1 MQPLLLI
8 IVFISHFFINQLQ
21 NLFNKKIVY
30 YLWGFIFLLLFLYFT
45 TKITYTADYEMYS
58 NFYDWNYDDTDFL
71 FRNLIT
77 FYQKNN
83 WGFQALFAT
92 HVVAIT
98 VLFYLFITKL
108 NANVFYV
115 LSIFIS
121 LIFVPYINQIRYFLA
136 FPFFL
141 LASYYLFYSR
151 NLFLFFFF
159 ALLSALSHS
168 GVIVLYSYFL
178 FYIFVPEKFRSII
191 LKLSAA
197 VLFLASYLIVNTS
210 FYIYFDHFGEYL
222 RNQNQST
229 ILGGIFNI
237 LPTLAV
243 VIPLF
248 LLDKKYTGN
257 RSDKTYLFLRRTSF
271 FTVTF
276 IPASIFMQI
285 IAQRYVFPFLVVWI
299 MFFLFLIKD
308 KKTSIRNR
316 YIIFSYLLL
325 IFVLYLQYGFGDIFF
340 GKSFYYNELKETIES
355 IKNY

>member
-1 MQPLLLI
+1 MQPLLLV
-8 IVFISHFFINQLQ
+8 IVFIVHFFINQLQ
-21 NLFNKKIVY
+21 NLFNKKLVY
-30 YLWGFIFLLLFLYFT
+30 YSCGFIFLSLFLYFT
-45 TKITYTADYEMYS
+45 TKITYTADYDMYS
-58 NFYDWNYDDTDFL
+58 NFYDWNYDETDFL

-77 FYQKNN
+77 FYHQRN

-98 VLFYLFITKL
+98 LLFYLFIVKL
-108 NANVFYV
+108 NANAFYV
-115 LSIFIS
+115 LSIFIA
-121 LIFVPYINQIRYFLA
+121 LIFIPYINQIRYFLA

-141 LASYYLFYSR
+141 LASYYFFYSR

-159 ALLSALSHS
+159 AVVGALSHS
-168 GVIVLYSYFL
+168 GIIVLYSYFL
-178 FYIFVPEKFRSII
+178 FYFFVPEKFRSII

-197 VLFLASYLIVNTS
+197 VLFLTSYLIFNTS

-222 RNQNQST
+222 RNENQST
-229 ILGGIFNI
+229 ILGGVFSI

-243 VIPLF
+243 IIPLF

-257 RSDKTYLFLRRTSF
+257 RNDKTYLFLKRTSF
-271 FTVTF
+271 FTVAF
-276 IPASIFMQI
+276 IPTSIFIQI
-285 IAQRYVFPFLVVWI
+285 VGQRYVFPFLVVWI
-299 MFFLFLIKD
+299 IFFLFLIKD
-308 KKTSIRNR
+308 KKVSIKNR

-325 IFVLYLQYGFGDIFF
+325 VVVLYLQYGFGDIFF